1 MLANALKGLVLIL
14 NSVKALEDIISSVI
28 IRVLIIFPGGDV
40 QNSY

>member
-28 IRVLIIFPGGDV
+28 IRVLIIIPGGDV